1 MGGAAAMRLV
11 FIGPPGA
18 GKGTQCKRL
27 VELLNIPHLS
37 TGEMLRAVKR
47 QETALSRWVASYID
61 AGKLA
66 PDHLVMRIV
75 AQRLQ
80 SEECVNGALFDGF
93 PRTIIQAQLLD
104 DYLAEQGIKLDMA
117 LELKV
122 VEEELIQRLLKRAQ
136 VDGRADD
143 NYETIRERLHVF
155 NTQTAPLIEY
165 YASQG
170 KLEQVNGMQ
179 SEEVVF
185 GAIKLCVARHHP
197 NN

>member
-1 MGGAAAMRLV
+1 MRLV

-27 VELLNIPHLS
+27 VELLAIPHLS

-122 VEEELIQRLLKRAQ
+122 VEEELIQRLLKRAT

-155 NTQTAPLIEY
+155 KTQTAPLTDY

-170 KLEQVNGMQ
+170 KLEQVDGMQ
-179 SEEVVF
+179 SEALVF
-185 GAIKLCVARHHP
+185 TAIKECVSRHLDV
-197 NN
+197 

>member
-1 MGGAAAMRLV
+1 MRLV

-179 SEEVVF
+179 SEEIVF

>member
-1 MGGAAAMRLV
+1 MGRAAAMRLV

-27 VELLNIPHLS
+27 VELLKIPHLS

-47 QETALSRWVASYID
+47 QKSALSRWVASYID

-66 PDHLVMRIV
+66 PDHLVMRII

-104 DYLAEQGIKLDMA
+104 DYLVEQGTQLDMA

-122 VEEELIQRLLKRAQ
+122 NEEELIQRLLKRAQ
-136 VDGRADD
+136 IDGRADD

-155 NTQTAPLIEY
+155 NTQTAPLTEY
-165 YASQG
+165 YDLQG

-179 SEEVVF
+179 PEEQVF
-185 GAIKLCVARHHP
+185 ADIRACVAKH
-197 NN
+197 

>member
-1 MGGAAAMRLV
+1 MRLV

-27 VELLNIPHLS
+27 VELLTIPHLS

-155 NTQTAPLIEY
+155 RTQTAPLTEY

-170 KLEQVNGMQ
+170 KLEQVDGMQ
-179 SEEVVF
+179 SESLVF
-185 GAIKLCVARHHP
+185 TAIKECVSRHLDV
-197 NN
+197 

>member
-1 MGGAAAMRLV
+1 MRLV

-27 VELLNIPHLS
+27 VELLKIPHLS
-37 TGEMLRAVKR
+37 TGEMLRSVKR

-75 AQRLQ
+75 AQKLQ
-80 SEECVNGALFDGF
+80 SDECENGALFDGF

-122 VEEELIQRLLKRAQ
+122 EEEVLIQRLLKRAQ
-136 VDGRADD
+136 IDGRADD

-155 NTQTAPLIEY
+155 KTQTAPLTEY
-165 YASQG
+165 YDLQG
-170 KLEQVNGMQ
+170 KLERVDGMQ
-179 SEEVVF
+179 SEEQVF
-185 GAIKLCVARHHP
+185 ADIKACVAKH
-197 NN
+197 

>member
-1 MGGAAAMRLV
+1 MRLV

-185 GAIKLCVARHHP
+185 GAIKSCVARHHP

>member
-1 MGGAAAMRLV
+1 MRLV

-27 VELLNIPHLS
+27 VELLKIPHLS
-37 TGEMLRAVKR
+37 TGEMLRSVKR

-75 AQRLQ
+75 AQKLQ
-80 SEECVNGALFDGF
+80 SDECENGALFDGF

-104 DYLAEQGIKLDMA
+104 DYLAEQGIRLDMA

-122 VEEELIQRLLKRAQ
+122 EEEVLIQRLLKRAQ
-136 VDGRADD
+136 IDGRADD

-155 NTQTAPLIEY
+155 KTQTAPLTEY
-165 YASQG
+165 YDLQG
-170 KLEQVNGMQ
+170 KLERVDGMQ
-179 SEEVVF
+179 SEEEVF
-185 GAIKLCVARHHP
+185 ADIQACVAKH
-197 NN
+197 

>member
-1 MGGAAAMRLV
+1 MRLV

-27 VELLNIPHLS
+27 VELLSIPHLS
-37 TGEMLRAVKR
+37 TGEMLRAVKK
-47 QETALSRWVASYID
+47 QDSALSRWVASHID
-61 AGKLA
+61 SGKLA

-75 AQRLQ
+75 AQKLA
-80 SEECVNGALFDGF
+80 SDECKNGALFDGF

-104 DYLAEQGIKLDMA
+104 DHLAETGLDLDMA

-122 VEEELIQRLLKRAQ
+122 KEEELIQRILKRAQ

-143 NYETIRERLHVF
+143 NYETIRERLNVF
-155 NTQTAPLIEY
+155 NTQTAPLTEY

-170 KLEQVNGMQ
+170 KLETVDGMQ
-179 SEEVVF
+179 SPDKVF
-185 GAIKLCVARHHP
+185 DDIRACVARHQSS
-197 NN
+197 

>member
-1 MGGAAAMRLV
+1 MRLV

-27 VELLNIPHLS
+27 VELLKIPHLS
-37 TGEMLRAVKR
+37 TGEMLRSVKR

-75 AQRLQ
+75 AQKLQ
-80 SEECVNGALFDGF
+80 SDECENGALFDGF

-122 VEEELIQRLLKRAQ
+122 EEEELIQRLLKRAQ
-136 VDGRADD
+136 IDGRADD

-155 NTQTAPLIEY
+155 KTQTAPLTEY
-165 YASQG
+165 YDLQG
-170 KLEQVNGMQ
+170 KLERVDGMQ
-179 SEEVVF
+179 SEEAVF
-185 GAIKLCVARHHP
+185 ADIKACVAKH
-197 NN
+197 

>member
-1 MGGAAAMRLV
+1 MRLV

-27 VELLNIPHLS
+27 VELLKIPHLS
-37 TGEMLRAVKR
+37 TGEMLRSVKR

-75 AQRLQ
+75 AQKLQ
-80 SEECVNGALFDGF
+80 SDECENGALFDGF

-122 VEEELIQRLLKRAQ
+122 EEEVLIQRLLKRAQ
-136 VDGRADD
+136 IDGRADD

-155 NTQTAPLIEY
+155 KTQTAPLTEY
-165 YASQG
+165 YDLQG
-170 KLEQVNGMQ
+170 KLERVDGMQ
-179 SEEVVF
+179 SEEDVF
-185 GAIKLCVARHHP
+185 ADIKACVAKY
-197 NN
+197 

>member
-1 MGGAAAMRLV
+1 MRLV

-27 VELLNIPHLS
+27 VELLKIPHLS

-47 QETALSRWVASYID
+47 QDTALSRWIASYID

-80 SEECVNGALFDGF
+80 SDECVNGALFDGF

-104 DYLAEQGIKLDMA
+104 DYLVEQGIKLDMA

-136 VDGRADD
+136 IDGRADD

-155 NTQTAPLIEY
+155 KTQTAPLTEY

-170 KLEQVNGMQ
+170 KLEQVDGMQ
-179 SEEVVF
+179 SEELVF
-185 GAIKLCVARHHP
+185 AAIKACVDKHLA
-197 NN
+197 